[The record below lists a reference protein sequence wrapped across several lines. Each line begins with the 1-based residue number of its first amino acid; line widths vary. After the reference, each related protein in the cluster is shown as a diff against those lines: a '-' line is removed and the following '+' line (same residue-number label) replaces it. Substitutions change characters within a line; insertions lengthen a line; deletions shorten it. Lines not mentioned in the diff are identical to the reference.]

1 MKDQREFFR
10 VTQQQLLEEQQRVPP
25 LVVTGWLQDGH
36 SRQIPV
42 SADLE
47 GQALGFDGCRAAG
60 EAEEKPSRWH

>member
-10 VTQQQLLEEQQRVPP
+10 VTQQQLPEEQQRVPP
-25 LVVTGWLQDGH
+25 LVVKSWVQDGH

-42 SADLE
+42 SADVE
-47 GQALGFDGCRAAG
+47 GQALCFDRCRAAG